1 MVEIFADEGIS
12 GTTSNNRTQ
21 FQRMTRLCEQ
31 KQIDLILTK
40 SISRFARNT
49 KETLEYVRKLKLLG
63 VGVQFEKE
71 GIDTLSLGDGMLL
84 STFAAIAQ
92 EESVSISQ
100 NVRIGIHKR
109 MEMGKYVNGCAPYGY
124 RLTDGEIIPYEPEC
138 AVVRQIFQ
146 SYLDGE
152 STLQIAQKLNQDQ
165 IQNKRQGINWSSDSV
180 KYILTNE
187 RYIGN
192 CLYQKSYHSPTVPF
206 RKRNNRGE
214 MDQYYVSD
222 THNTHDAWSKSIRPR
237 KKEKSGDF
245 ERFLRFFRACLFSNL
260 YRSIFD
266 ISSSRRDRTTENT
279 LFGEFNNEHKRPEG
293 LEPTTGFQI
302 LPVFCVRHKMFT
314 NSALQKHS
322 IPSVG
327 GSEPTKQL
335 KTTFSK
341 SLHRLRKRIRTTENQ
356 ILHR

>member
-1 MVEIFADEGIS
+1 MEIRIRQSIKIASAKTDVFIKCS
-12 GTTSNNRTQ
+12 G
-21 FQRMTRLCEQ
+21 
-31 KQIDLILTK
+31 
-40 SISRFARNT
+40 
-49 KETLEYVRKLKLLG
+49 Y
-63 VGVQFEKE
+63 
-71 GIDTLSLGDGMLL
+71 
-84 STFAAIAQ
+84 
-92 EESVSISQ
+92 
-100 NVRIGIHKR
+100 
-109 MEMGKYVNGCAPYGY
+109 P
-124 RLTDGEIIPYEPEC
+124 
-138 AVVRQIFQ
+138 
-146 SYLDGE
+146 
-152 STLQIAQKLNQDQ
+152 QKLC
-165 IQNKRQGINWSSDSV
+165 KSEHSRGIEFAHIDSKTVGRGFESS
-180 KYILTNE
+180 
-187 RYIGN
+187 
-192 CLYQKSYHSPTVPF
+192 CPC
-206 RKRNNRGE
+206 
-214 MDQYYVSD
+214 
-222 THNTHDAWSKSIRPR
+222 HDAWSKSIRPR

-266 ISSSRRDRTTENT
+266 FSSSRRDRTTENT

-341 SLHRLRKRIRTTENQ
+341 SLHRLGKRIRTTENQ